1 MWHRRGP
8 AAAIVFAALVGVLLV
23 TWAATVGPSGVVHGE
38 GPSQLVEE
46 PSGSPSAPIF
56 DEDRGRTDAE
66 EAEENDGSAV
76 GDLFVN
82 VLTVLLAVGAIVTA
96 VLLGYAA
103 QRGVRRLRAAVR
115 ERRGA
120 ADPQAT
126 AYDVLDDAPAQLAHA
141 LAEDADRQRELLA
154 EGSPRNGIVR
164 CWHRFEELAAEAGL
178 GRRVWETPG
187 EFALR
192 LLSTVEADED
202 AAYRLTLLYREA
214 RFSHHEL
221 DESARDE
228 ALEALVTIHLGLAAR
243 TGSLP

>member
-1 MWHRRGP
+1 MRHRQGP
-8 AAAIVFAALVGVLLV
+8 VAAIVVAALMGLLMV
-23 TWAATVGPSGVVHGE
+23 TWAATIGPSGVLGGD
-38 GPSQLVEE
+38 GPSQMFGQ
-46 PSGSPSAPIF
+46 PSPSDSATSDDPLD
-56 DEDRGRTDAE
+56 DESVRQK
-66 EAEENDGSAV
+66 AEENDSSTA
-76 GDLFVN
+76 GDLLVN
-82 VLTVLLAVGAIVTA
+82 VLTVLLVGSAVVAVG
-96 VLLGYAA
+96 LLGYGA
-103 QRGVRRLRAAVR
+103 QRGVRRLREAGR
-115 ERRGA
+115 ERRGD
-120 ADPQAT
+120 ADPEEAGFE
-126 AYDVLDDAPAQLAHA
+126 VIDAPTRLARA
-141 LAEDADRQRELLA
+141 LTEDRERQRALLE
-154 EGSPRNGIVR
+154 EGSPRNGIVQ

-192 LLSTVEADED
+192 LLTTVEADED

>member
-8 AAAIVFAALVGVLLV
+8 AAAIVLVAMVGVLLV
-23 TWAATVGPSGVVHGE
+23 TWAATVGPSGVLHGD
-38 GPSQLVEE
+38 GPPQLRRE
-46 PSGSPSAPIF
+46 PSASSTASPSDSAGGEP
-56 DEDRGRTDAE
+56 DAND
-66 EAEENDGSAV
+66 AAENDGSTA
-76 GDLFVN
+76 GDLLVN
-82 VLTVLLAVGAIVTA
+82 VLTALLVVGAVVT
-96 VLLGYAA
+96 VGLLGYSAH
-103 QRGVRRLRAAVR
+103 RGLRRLREAVR
-115 ERRGA
+115 ERRGE
-120 ADPQAT
+120 ADPEEAGFE
-126 AYDVLDDAPAQLAHA
+126 VIDAPTRLARA
-141 LAEDADRQRELLA
+141 LTEDQERQRALLE
-154 EGSPRNGIVR
+154 EGSPRNGIVQ

-178 GRRVWETPG
+178 GRKVWETPG

-192 LLSTVEADED
+192 LLATVEADED